1 MRTTLN
7 INDDII
13 KSVLELS
20 GAKNRSQAVN
30 KVLEDYVREKQI
42 ENLLRLKGKL
52 HLGNNWK
59 ELREMEL
66 DEA

>member
-13 KSVLELS
+13 KKVLELT

-30 KVLEDYVREKQI
+30 KVLEDYVQEKQI
-42 ENLLRLKGKL
+42 ENILRLKGKL
-52 HLGNNWK
+52 HLENNWK

>member
-7 INDDII
+7 INDNII
-13 KSVLELS
+13 KMVLELT

-30 KVLEDYVREKQI
+30 KVLEAYVQEKQI
-42 ENLLRLKGKL
+42 EKLLKLKGKL
-52 HLGNNWK
+52 HLENNWK